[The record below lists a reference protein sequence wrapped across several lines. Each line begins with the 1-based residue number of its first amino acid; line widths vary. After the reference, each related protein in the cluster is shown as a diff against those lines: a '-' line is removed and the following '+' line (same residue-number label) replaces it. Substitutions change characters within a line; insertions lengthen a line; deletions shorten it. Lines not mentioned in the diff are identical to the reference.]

1 MPLHASTRRLTSL
14 GLAAAAARMSRT
26 LQQPRRSQE
35 RTLRLILEGLQ
46 DTESGG
52 RSNLRGIDSIEAF
65 RSRVPVS
72 TRDEIRFDLQRTV
85 AGAPDVLVPGRAV
98 GGRATMSAPPRG
110 VIIPVTPRCLGR
122 AARDASAAWIAGLA
136 RRRPRILG
144 GEVLVLPPVRPPAAR
159 WPDAVNAGTRIG
171 QLTDTLPTALRR
183 RLALPAG
190 LLDGV
195 PERELPEGA
204 RRRLLMRLALARD
217 VRLVIGGDPA
227 ELAAC
232 FGAADEAAEA
242 IIRDIRD
249 GTFACAG
256 PLPASLEQA
265 LARRFPRDR
274 DRARDLAR
282 GRDVRDGRLLPVEA
296 WSLEA
301 VGCLAQGREVTLR
314 AWLDPWLDPWRRG
327 TGPVVVDLGVLTAEA
342 HLAHAAVVRPD
353 AVIVTGDVAAVGSPD
368 GTIEASTAAMDAPF
382 GGGPL
387 HDPAAMVASSP
398 ASPAATAIASP
409 ALGGSSAGAT
419 EPPMQPS
426 VVGRPRLRPWVAE
439 EPVPGPLL
447 VGGGPATLEGCF
459 QEFVELEAIEAD
471 PDAPERW
478 TFHDVDALR
487 DGGRYAV
494 FVTTFGGLLRAE
506 TRDVVAV
513 VGRDAATPRLRW
525 AGRTAGI
532 LGQVP

>member
-1 MPLHASTRRLTSL
+1 MPLHASTRRLATL
-14 GLAAAAARMSRT
+14 GLAAAAARTTRT

-35 RTLRLILEGLQ
+35 RVLRLILEGLQ
-46 DTESGG
+46 DTESGR
-52 RSNLRGIDSIEAF
+52 RSNLRGIDSIDAF
-65 RSRVPVS
+65 RRRIPVT

-85 AGAPDVLVPGRAV
+85 AGAPDVLVPGRAL

-110 VIIPVTPRCLGR
+110 VVITVTPRCLGR

-159 WPDAVNAGTRIG
+159 WPDAATAGTRTG
-171 QLTDTLPTALRR
+171 HLTDTLPSALRR

-190 LLDGV
+190 LLDGM
-195 PERELPEGA
+195 PERDLPEGG
-204 RRRLLMRLALARD
+204 RRRLVMRLALARD

-249 GTFACAG
+249 GTFTCAG
-256 PLPASLEQA
+256 PLPAAVEDA
-265 LARRFPRDR
+265 LSRRFPRDR
-274 DRARDLAR
+274 DRGRALSR
-282 GRDVRDGRLLPVEA
+282 GLDVRDGRLLPVEA

-342 HLAHAAVVRPD
+342 HLAHAAVVRPE
-353 AVIVTGDVAAVGSPD
+353 AAIVSGEMGPGSEHAESPSPSGEPPVTVGPPEGGPATMVAAATV
-368 GTIEASTAAMDAPF
+368 TAT
-382 GGGPL
+382 G
-387 HDPAAMVASSP
+387 
-398 ASPAATAIASP
+398 
-409 ALGGSSAGAT
+409 ALGGVPAAAI
-419 EPPMQPS
+419 EPE
-426 VVGRPRLRPWVAE
+426 VIGRPRLRPWVAE
-439 EPVPGPLL
+439 QPVAGPLL

-478 TFHDVDALR
+478 TFHDVDAVR
-487 DGGRYAV
+487 DGVRYAV
-494 FVTTFGGLLRAE
+494 FVSTFGGLLRAE

-525 AGRTAGI
+525 VGRTAGI

>member
-171 QLTDTLPTALRR
+171 HLTDTLPTALRR

-217 VRLVIGGDPA
+217 VRLVIGGDPP

-256 PLPASLEQA
+256 PLPATLEDA

-274 DRARDLAR
+274 DRARALSR
-282 GRDVRDGRLLPVEA
+282 GLDVRDGRLLPVEA

-342 HLAHAAVVRPD
+342 HLVHAAVVRPD
-353 AVIVTGDVAAVGSPD
+353 AMVVAGDPAAGSERLAEPP
-368 GTIEASTAAMDAPF
+368 GPASSSPPATMMTAASSATP
-382 GGGPL
+382 PT
-387 HDPAAMVASSP
+387 PAAAMVA
-398 ASPAATAIASP
+398 AATATATATASFDGPP
-409 ALGGSSAGAT
+409 AAAI
-419 EPPMQPS
+419 EPEI
-426 VVGRPRLRPWVAE
+426 VGRPRLRPWVAE
-439 EPVPGPLL
+439 QPVPGPLL
-447 VGGGPATLEGCF
+447 VGGGPPTLEGCF

-478 TFHDVDALR
+478 TFHDVDTLR
-487 DGGRYAV
+487 EGMRYAV
-494 FVTTFGGLLRAE
+494 FVSTFGGLLRAE